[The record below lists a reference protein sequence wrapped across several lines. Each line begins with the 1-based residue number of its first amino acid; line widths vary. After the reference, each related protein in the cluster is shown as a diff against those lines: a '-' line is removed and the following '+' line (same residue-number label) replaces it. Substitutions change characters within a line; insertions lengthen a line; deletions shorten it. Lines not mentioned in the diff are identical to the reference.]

1 MKAPQ
6 SSQVQSPTAQLF
18 SCSTVPLGQGGMEEW
33 HGSGCV
39 GEWARWSARPRCP
52 KGHWLKHASANCS
65 TVAAV
70 CALHLPEQA
79 SACEWDS
86 QDDDDDYDADDD
98 DASANADR
106 EAYADAD
113 MGAEGTEN
121 WHGASSGGLKSAF
134 SHFN

>member
-1 MKAPQ
+1 M
-6 SSQVQSPTAQLF
+6 
-18 SCSTVPLGQGGMEEW
+18 CGST
-33 HGSGCV
+33 
-39 GEWARWSARPRCP
+39 GEWARWSARPLCP

-70 CALHLPEQA
+70 CALHQPEQA

-86 QDDDDDYDADDD
+86 QDDDDDYDADNDDD
-98 DASANADR
+98 DASASADR
-106 EAYADAD
+106 EAHADAD